1 MKKIVSIVV
10 LLCFLVPGLT
20 LAQTKLKAGD
30 KAPDFVS
37 KDQNGKTVS
46 LKQFK
51 GKKLVLYFYPKDNTS
66 GCTAQA
72 CSLRDNFQALKKE
85 GYTILG
91 VSVDDEASHRDFI
104 AKNKLPFS
112 LLADT
117 DKSIVT
123 KYGVWTEKERNGVKA
138 FSTTRTTF
146 LINKDGYINKVI
158 TEIDTKNH
166 ASQILGMAKN

>member
-1 MKKIVSIVV
+1 MKSIFSIV
-10 LLCFLVPGLT
+10 LLLGMMAPGLIQ
-20 LAQTKLKAGD
+20 AQTTLKAGD

-72 CSLRDNFQALKKE
+72 CSLRDNFKELKKE

-91 VSVDDEASHRDFI
+91 VSIDDEASHRDFI
-104 AKNKLPFS
+104 AKNNLPFS

-166 ASQILGMAKN
+166 ASQILTLKQN

>member
-1 MKKIVSIVV
+1 MKTILSIFLMILLGAGVSS
-10 LLCFLVPGLT
+10 
-20 LAQTKLKAGD
+20 AQTKLKAGD

-37 KDQNGKTVS
+37 KDQDGKTVS
-46 LKQFK
+46 LNQFK
-51 GKKLVLYFYPKDNTS
+51 GKKIVLYFYPRDNTS

-72 CSLRDNFQALKKE
+72 CSLRDNISELKKQ

-91 VSVDDEASHRDFI
+91 VSTDDEASHRGFI
-104 AKNKLPFS
+104 EKNSLPFA

-117 DKSIVT
+117 DKSIHQ

-146 LINKDGYINKVI
+146 IINKDGFINNVI

-166 ASQILGMAKN
+166 ASQILMLK

>member
-1 MKKIVSIVV
+1 MKTLISLLLLISLGGVGVSN
-10 LLCFLVPGLT
+10 
-20 LAQTKLKAGD
+20 AQSKLKAGD

-37 KDQNGKTVS
+37 KDQDGKTIS

-51 GKKLVLYFYPKDNTS
+51 GKKVVLYFYPKDNSS

-72 CSLRDNFQALKKE
+72 CSLRDNFSELKKQ
-85 GYTILG
+85 GYTVLG
-91 VSVDDEASHRDFI
+91 VSTDDEASHRGFI
-104 AKNKLPFS
+104 EKNSLPFT

-117 DKSIVT
+117 DKSIHM

-146 LINKDGYINKVI
+146 IINKDGFINNVI
-158 TEIDTKNH
+158 TEVDTKNH
-166 ASQILGMAKN
+166 ANQILTLK

>member
-1 MKKIVSIVV
+1 MIVIILLGFSV
-10 LLCFLVPGLT
+10 LSN
-20 LAQTKLKAGD
+20 AQTTLKAGD

-37 KDQNGKTVS
+37 KDQDGKKVS

-51 GKKLVLYFYPKDNTS
+51 GKKLVLYFYPKDNSS

-72 CSLRDNFQALKKE
+72 CSLRDNISELKKQ

-91 VSVDDEASHRDFI
+91 VSTDDGASHKGFI
-104 AKNKLPFS
+104 QKNALPFS
-112 LLADT
+112 LIADT
-117 DKSIVT
+117 DKSIHQ

-146 LINKDGYINKVI
+146 IINKNGFINNVI
-158 TEIDTKNH
+158 KEIDTKNH
-166 ASQILGMAKN
+166 AGQILSLKP

>member
-1 MKKIVSIVV
+1 MKPFISIF
-10 LLCFLVPGLT
+10 LLFLIGLAGVT
-20 LAQTKLKAGD
+20 SAQTTLKAGD
-30 KAPDFVS
+30 KAPGFIS

-51 GKKLVLYFYPKDNTS
+51 GKKVVLYFYPKDNSS

-72 CSLRDNFQALKKE
+72 CSLRDNISELKKQ

-91 VSVDDEASHRDFI
+91 VSTDDEASHRGFI
-104 AKNKLPFS
+104 EKHALPFS
-112 LLADT
+112 LIADT
-117 DKSIVT
+117 DKSIHK

-146 LINKDGYINKVI
+146 VITKSGFISKVI

-166 ASQILGMAKN
+166 AGQILSLKR